1 LKRAWNSALRISKF
15 LGKAILS
22 LVLVLL
28 IVIALLHLPALQR
41 QIAPWL
47 SNYLS
52 SKLGTRVEIGNVSF
66 SWRGHLRVGE
76 LLAWDAKNQKVL
88 SAHKIE
94 AVFNTMNLIS
104 GRYVLDTVHLAD
116 IDFHLT
122 ENHDGWNIQ
131 SILDTFSGSGKR
143 NKSSTGVTL
152 QINTILLENVFFEY
166 ASTIKKISVS
176 TDLGRLA
183 SKNFTFSSHDDAIA
197 VDDLSLRKTS
207 VGILSSGRSD
217 AIDTNHVSKPSS
229 SWISPDFGMGIGIAV
244 GKLELVDDAFTF
256 HVDQVVHTPKADPH
270 HLELQHIQTSLS
282 DILIRE
288 DSLRAV
294 LHSFFAELPG
304 LTIANATTRLQATE
318 DRLVLSGLHLAS
330 NTSEL
335 KAELMGWSD
344 AKSPQD
350 PDWLNLQVEASGH
363 VDVRDL
369 DYFFQDSLLNRFAHW
384 ETMAWMLKGKYIN
397 GEGELDKLQMKTK
410 NSDLL
415 ARGSVWHVS
424 DYESLRWKD
433 VVVNSSIGADVA
445 RTLHSFFPGVQMPP
459 TARLHITSAG
469 NPKKAALTGE
479 ANTLWGDLGT
489 RGSASFRKE
498 NIGLELNLAGK
509 NIEGGKFANVGWL
522 GPASLSADV
531 KGTLGHDQ
539 NLEVKGVIGKIEMMN
554 EPVHNIVFRSDV
566 RNSRAQ
572 VALSISDTRYRTKAT
587 SEILFSGPLVITTKI
602 EVDRFRMG
610 NFLSAD
616 STLAISGNFTSIV
629 RSDKTAVDAHLAGN
643 HILFQNHLTK
653 YAQDTLDADMMTT
666 PTASHLNFFSDDGSG
681 NLTANF
687 GFQHLLPWIQT
698 WPARMLHPDRTPHRP
713 AQNKTAAFDFQLRN
727 ISPFLLLGADVSDFS
742 SLRLSGEIDE
752 HKQEAVVKAT
762 SGKFKGYGLALD
774 TLHTQY
780 EIRND
785 SLRSD
790 LHIKNLFYQSIALG
804 NLDFDVHN
812 KQDTAMTNLLLSND
826 STSLLVLRTR
836 ILPSDSGVFVYPDKL
851 RILDSDYTLDRGN
864 PVYIKSGNVVL
875 NNFQVA
881 RDAMRVRLNGDL
893 HAFDLTLSHVDF
905 AHLNA
910 LRASDSTLINGGQMN
925 AKVSYKAGQQL
936 DLSATIDSL
945 RLYRSEPLMVVIKAV
960 GDTAH
965 VPFEVQVTNE
975 ANKVDV
981 KGQYFLKNNNVDAFM
996 RVDVRTLEMF
1006 SFLVSGI
1013 MDKMDGSVKGDVTI
1027 QGPVQK
1033 PKINGQLRFLDA
1045 NFTTANPRI
1054 TFVVRDDVV
1063 TLKDS
1068 ALAFQDF
1075 KIYDREH
1082 HRLIVNGS
1090 LISPDYQSLAYD
1102 LKLHTD
1108 RYSLLT
1114 KADSLNRQ
1122 LKGELVIAGDVAL
1135 TGTTKNANVKAN
1147 LTIKDST
1154 SLVFQSSDN
1163 EIKLLTST
1171 GIVDFIDPTVLR
1183 GVTSDGQSGYFYD
1196 SLISSLPE
1204 FNLNSTLKIE
1214 EGATMRIAIDA
1225 QSGDFIEASGGGNLE
1240 LEYDRTGNV
1249 GISGTYTIK
1258 KGTYRVSFYEL
1269 AKKNFA
1275 LVPGSSISWSGRPE
1289 SGELNIRAIYTV
1301 RSSSIGLI
1309 GNEIGESEKSIYK
1322 RSLPYEVGITIKG
1335 TIEKPMVS
1343 FSLDLPREDRVNYP
1357 VLANKLD
1364 RLRQPEFQSELNKQV
1379 FGILVLG
1386 GFMPESTGLDIN
1398 EGQVATTALSNSV
1411 NSLLSGQLNRF
1422 ANRYIKGVDIDV
1434 GIQSYSD
1441 YSAPGGKT
1449 QTAMDF
1455 RMTKRVMDDRLSFE
1469 IGGDFNL
1476 NQDQSGAS
1484 TGDKNF
1490 RGDVAIIYDLTGN
1503 GNKKLKLFNNETY
1516 DIVYQEVR
1524 NTGISLI
1531 FIREFDKKK
1540 KDK

>member
-1 LKRAWNSALRISKF
+1 M
-15 LGKAILS
+15 
-22 LVLVLL
+22 
-28 IVIALLHLPALQR
+28 ALLHLPAIQR

-52 SKLGTRVEIGNVSF
+52 SKFGTRVEIGSVHF
-66 SWRGHLRVGE
+66 SWLGRLRVGE
-76 LLAWDAKNQKVL
+76 LVVWDAKNQKVL

-94 AVFNTMNLIS
+94 VVSDIRDIIS
-104 GRYVLDTVHLAD
+104 GKYVVDTLHLAD
-116 IDFHLT
+116 IDFHLI
-122 ENHDGWNIQ
+122 ENKDGWNIQ
-131 SILDTFSGSGKR
+131 PILDAFRGSEK
-143 NKSSTGVTL
+143 KSTSPAAPVIL
-152 QINTILLENVFFEY
+152 QANTILLENVFFEY
-166 ASTIKKISVS
+166 ASTVKEISVS
-176 TDLGRLA
+176 SSLGRFA
-183 SKNFTFSSHDDAIA
+183 SKNFIFSSHENAIGADD
-197 VDDLSLRKTS
+197 VSLRNTA
-207 VGILSSGRSD
+207 VNILTGRRAE
-217 AIDTNHVSKPSS
+217 AIDTIQVSKQS
-229 SWISPDFGMGIGIAV
+229 SWIRPDFGMGIRIAV
-244 GKLELVDDAFTF
+244 GKLELADDAFSF
-256 HVDQVVHTPKADPH
+256 HVNQVVHTPKMDPD

-282 DILIRE
+282 DIVIRE
-288 DSLRAV
+288 DTLSAILNSL
-294 LHSFFAELPG
+294 SSELPG
-304 LTIANATTRLQATE
+304 LTIVNATMSLQANE
-318 DRLVLSGLHLAS
+318 DRLTLSSLHLAS
-330 NTSEL
+330 DASEL
-335 KAELMGWSD
+335 EAELMGWSD
-344 AKSPQD
+344 SRSKQD
-350 PDWLNLQVEASGH
+350 PDWFNLQGKAGGH
-363 VDVRDL
+363 INVHDL
-369 DYFFQDSLLNRFAHW
+369 GYFFQDSLLNRLAHW
-384 ETMAWMLKGKYIN
+384 ETMVWALKGSYIK
-397 GEGELDKLQMKTK
+397 GAGDLETLYLKTK
-410 NSDLL
+410 DSDFM
-415 ARGSVWHVS
+415 ARGKAWHVS

-433 VVVNSSIGADVA
+433 VVVNSSMGADVA
-445 RTLHSFFPGVQMPP
+445 RTLHSFFPGLQIPP
-459 TARLHITSAG
+459 IAQLHVTSAG
-469 NPKKAALTGE
+469 NSNKTVVTGYV
-479 ANTLWGDLGT
+479 NTPWGDLGT
-489 RGSASFRKE
+489 NGSASFKK
-498 NIGLELNLAGK
+498 NNVGLDLELTGK
-509 NIEGGKFANVGWL
+509 NIEGGKFSGVDWL
-522 GPASLSADV
+522 GPASLSMGV
-531 KGTLGHDQ
+531 KGSLGHDQ
-539 NLEVKGVIGKIEMMN
+539 GLTMKGVISKIEMVN
-554 EPVHNIVFRSDV
+554 EPVHNIAFRSEV
-566 RNSRAQ
+566 TNTRAQ
-572 VALSISDTRYRTKAT
+572 IALSIDDTLYRTKAT
-587 SEILFSGPLVITTKI
+587 SEILFSGPLTITTEI
-602 EVDRFRMG
+602 ETDRFRMG
-610 NFLSAD
+610 NFLPAD
-616 STLAISGNFTSIV
+616 STLAVSGNFTSTV
-629 RSDKTAVDAHLAGN
+629 RSDKKFIGVHLAGN
-643 HILFQNHLTK
+643 HILFQNQSTK
-653 YAQDTLDADMMTT
+653 YAQDTLDVAVMTT
-666 PTASHLNFFSDDGSG
+666 PTASRFDFFSDDESG
-681 NLTANF
+681 HLAANMDLQSLT
-687 GFQHLLPWIQT
+687 PWIQT
-698 WPARMLHPDRTPHRP
+698 WPARVLRPVRDPHRP
-713 AQNKTAAFDFQLRN
+713 AQNKTVTFDFQLQN
-727 ISPFLLLGADVSDFS
+727 ISPFLLLGANVEDFS
-742 SLRLSGEIDE
+742 SLHVSGEVDE
-752 HKQEAVVKAT
+752 QKQEAVVRAT
-762 SGKFKGYGLALD
+762 AGKFKGYGLMLD
-774 TLHTQY
+774 TLHTHY
-780 EIRND
+780 TIRSD
-785 SLRSD
+785 SLKSD
-790 LHIKNLFYQSIALG
+790 LQMKNLYVQSIALG

-836 ILPSDSGVFVYPDKL
+836 ILRSDSGMYIYPDKL
-851 RILDSDYTLDRGN
+851 RVLESDYTLDRGN
-864 PVYIKSGNVVL
+864 PVYIKNGNVVL

-881 RDAMRVRLNGDL
+881 RDAMRIGINGDL

-910 LRASDSTLINGGQMN
+910 LQASDSTLINGGQMN
-925 AKVSYKAGQQL
+925 AKVSYTAGQKL

-945 RLYRSEPLMVVIKAV
+945 RLYHSKPLMIVVKAV
-960 GDTAH
+960 GDTAQ

-981 KGQYFLKNNNVDAFM
+981 KGQYFLKSNSVDAVM

-1013 MDKMDGSVKGDVTI
+1013 MDKMDGSVNGDVTI
-1027 QGPVQK
+1027 QGPLQK

-1045 NFTTANPRI
+1045 NFTTANPRL
-1054 TFVVRDDVV
+1054 TFGVRDDVV
-1063 TLKDS
+1063 SLKDS
-1068 ALAFQDF
+1068 LMAFQNF
-1075 KIYDREH
+1075 KIYDQEH

-1090 LISPDYQSLAYD
+1090 LISRDYQSLAYD

-1135 TGTTKNANVKAN
+1135 TGTTKNASVRADI
-1147 LTIKDST
+1147 TIKDST
-1154 SLVFQSSDN
+1154 SLVFESSDN

-1183 GVTSDGQSGYFYD
+1183 GVTAGGQSGYFYD
-1196 SLISSLPE
+1196 SLISGLPE
-1204 FNLNSTLKIE
+1204 FNLNSTVKIE

-1225 QSGDFIEASGGGNLE
+1225 QSGDFIKASGGGNLE

-1269 AKKNFA
+1269 AKKNFT

-1289 SGELNIRAIYTV
+1289 SGELNIRAIYIV

-1343 FSLDLPREDRVNYP
+1343 FSLDLPLEDRVNYP